1 MSSTYEIWKTCQS
14 NKKSMKSLITYMK
27 QQDLEMQASLINLVI
42 QWETTD
48 LERQTS
54 LIDLIHIQQIWKQI
68 IETTSPHKFG
78 TLTISIHTLDPH
90 QAELQSL
97 FFFIPIWE
105 NFTKMAQ

>member
-1 MSSTYEIWKTCQS
+1 M
-14 NKKSMKSLITYMK
+14 ITYIK

-68 IETTSPHKFG
+68 IETTSPHK
-78 TLTISIHTLDPH
+78 LAHDNERPH
-90 QAELQSL
+90 IKSTPSWAPKS

-105 NFTKMAQ
+105 NFTKMVQ

>member
-1 MSSTYEIWKTCQS
+1 
-14 NKKSMKSLITYMK
+14 MK

-90 QAELQSL
+90 QVELQSL
-97 FFFIPIWE
+97 FFLFQYEKNLQKWYNKLSSPNS
-105 NFTKMAQ
+105 NFFLNSNF